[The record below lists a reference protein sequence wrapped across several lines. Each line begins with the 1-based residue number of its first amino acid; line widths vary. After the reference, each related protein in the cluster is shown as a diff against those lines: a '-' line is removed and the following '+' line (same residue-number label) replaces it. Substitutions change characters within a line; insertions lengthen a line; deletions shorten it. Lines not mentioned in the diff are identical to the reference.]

1 MLVVVGLGNS
11 GQRYAS
17 NRHNVG
23 FMVVD
28 ELIRAYGLGGGR
40 ARFQSIVHEGWLA
53 GEKILALKP
62 TTYVNESGRA
72 VGSAMRF
79 YKLTPAHVI
88 AIHDELD
95 LAPGKLRVKT
105 GGGNGGHN
113 GIKSIDAHIGRD
125 YRRVRIG
132 IGHPGHRDR
141 VSGHVL
147 SDFSAE
153 EHGWLDS
160 LIDAVTEAFPL
171 VIAGDDSRFMSRVA
185 LLTRRA
191 DAPNN
196 QSGENGV

>member
-1 MLVVVGLGNS
+1 MLLVVGLGNA
-11 GQRYAS
+11 GPKYTS

-28 ELIRAYGLGGGR
+28 ELIRAYGLGRGR
-40 ARFQSIVHEGWLA
+40 ERFQSIVHEGWLA
-53 GEKILALKP
+53 GEKVLALKP

-147 SDFSAE
+147 SDFTAE
-153 EHGWLDS
+153 EQGWRDP
-160 LIDAVTEAFPL
+160 LIEAVAEAFPL
-171 VIAGDDSRFMSRVA
+171 IVAGDDSRFMSKVA
-185 LLTRRA
+185 LLTRPA
-191 DAPNN
+191 SKPAG
-196 QSGENGV
+196 QSDENGV

>member
-1 MLVVVGLGNS
+1 MLVVVGLGNT
-11 GQRYAS
+11 GQKYAS

-28 ELIRAYGLGGGR
+28 ELIRAYGLGVGR

-53 GEKILALKP
+53 GEKVLALKP

-72 VGSAMRF
+72 VGCALRF

-113 GIKSIDAHIGRD
+113 GIRSIDAHIGRD

-147 SDFSAE
+147 SDFSKE
-153 EHGWLDS
+153 EHDWLDR

-185 LLTRRA
+185 LLTRKA
-191 DAPNN
+191 DTPAKPC
-196 QSGENGV
+196 GENGF